1 MSVLLS
7 GVYLCLREGEMKYL
21 DAINNFL
28 NKISMIL
35 GGVAVLALMI
45 LATGNVVL
53 RIFHLPFRG
62 AYEIVSFLGAVVIA
76 FALGHTQKN
85 RDHIVVDILSEKFPQ
100 KWQTSIEA
108 LADAVIMVF
117 FGIVSWQVYVWGM
130 KIYDSHEVSETLKIA
145 FYPFIFAVSI
155 GFALLCF
162 TAFVDFL
169 KKFNPV
175 EE

>member
-1 MSVLLS
+1 
-7 GVYLCLREGEMKYL
+7 MKYL
-21 DAINNFL
+21 EAINKFL

-35 GGVAVLALMI
+35 GGIAVLLLML

-62 AYEIVSFLGAVVIA
+62 TYEIVSFLGAVVIA

-85 RDHIVVDILSEKFPQ
+85 KDHIVVDILSEKFP
-100 KWQTSIEA
+100 KKMQTVIEA
-108 LADAVIMVF
+108 LSDVVIMLF

-130 KIYDSHEVSETLKIA
+130 KIYESHEVSETLKVI
-145 FYPFIFAVSI
+145 FHPYVFAVSV

-169 KKFNPV
+169 KKLSPG

>member
-1 MSVLLS
+1 
-7 GVYLCLREGEMKYL
+7 MKYL
-21 DAINNFL
+21 EATRDFL

-35 GGVAVLALMI
+35 GGMAVLLLML

-62 AYEIVSFLGAVVIA
+62 TYEIVSFLGAVVIA

-85 RDHIVVDILSEKFPQ
+85 KDHIVVDILSEKFP
-100 KWQTSIEA
+100 KKLQTVIEA
-108 LADAVIMVF
+108 LSDVVIMLF

-130 KIYDSHEVSETLKIA
+130 KIYESHEVSETLKVV
-145 FYPFIFAVSI
+145 FYPYVFAVSV

-162 TAFVDFL
+162 AAFVDFL
-169 KKFNPV
+169 KKLSPG